1 MKTRPPHSERSTWR
15 RLLHAFGPDLWS
27 HRRRLTIAYLC
38 RLIAVGAGVLAPWP
52 LKIIIDHVI
61 TAHPLPPPL
70 QTVASG
76 LSPDTLVIALAV
88 FFIVVTIVGALAGAR
103 EKAANAR
110 VRERLTLELR
120 DRLLVHLQTLPP
132 TLRTAHRSGELV
144 LRLVGDVDLF
154 VRAQTKTLPLLFQHA
169 ATTVAILMALL
180 WLDPRLAALCLS
192 LVLGIGLLVRYYSS
206 SLGVASRTKRRHEGE
221 VSGLAQEIIR
231 GLPVLQALGQ
241 TQPTRKRFASMNVKR
256 LQAGVQETWV
266 TVRMERA
273 LQIAQGVVVGLVTGG
288 GALLILRGDLT
299 IGELTLVLSYLS
311 QLLKPIEKLN
321 DLTETTT
328 RALVGG
334 ERLLALL
341 DLRPAVEDAPTAI
354 DLGRARGEIE
364 FREVSFAYPV
374 HDGRTKPVLRGVNMR
389 LAPGQL
395 TVLIG
400 RSGAGKSTLLSL
412 LVRLFDPS
420 TGTILLDGHPL
431 PTIALRSLRAQI
443 ATMTQEAHLF
453 AGPLRAVL
461 SASETVSD
469 ERKIWEA
476 LTFVALDD
484 FVRGLPDQLDTM
496 LGEDGLNLS
505 GGQRQRLS
513 LARAFLLDRPILL
526 LDEPLANVDTASAT
540 VILEALARLRVGR
553 TCLAITH
560 QPALLEYADVV
571 YRLEEGGMIE
581 KETHAATVPV
591 VRRRAS

>member
-1 MKTRPPHSERSTWR
+1 MKTSTPHAKRSTWR
-15 RLLHAFGPDLWS
+15 RLFHAFGPDLWA

-38 RLIAVGAGVLAPWP
+38 RLIAVGAGVLSPWP

-61 TAHPLPPPL
+61 TAHPLPPAL
-70 QTVASG
+70 LTVAAG
-76 LSPDTLVIALAV
+76 LSPDTLVVALTG
-88 FFIVVTIVGALAGAR
+88 FFIVVTIIGAIAGAH

-120 DRLLVHLQTLPP
+120 DRLLGHLQTLPP
-132 TLRTAHRSGELV
+132 TLRIAHRSGELV
-144 LRLVGDVDLF
+144 LRLVSDVDLF

-169 ATTVAILMALL
+169 ATTVAILVALL
-180 WLDPRLAALCLS
+180 WLDPRLAVLCLI
-192 LVLGIGLLVRYYSS
+192 LVLGIGLLVRYYSH

-231 GLPVLQALGQ
+231 GLPVLQALGH
-241 TQPTRKRFASMNVKR
+241 TQPTRQRFASMNAKR

-266 TVRMERA
+266 TVQMERA
-273 LQIAQGVVVGLVTGG
+273 MQIAQGVVVGLVTGG
-288 GALLILRGDLT
+288 GALLILRGDIT

-328 RALVGG
+328 RGLVGG

-341 DLRPAVEDAPTAI
+341 DLRPAVEDAPNALT
-354 DLGRARGEIE
+354 LSRARGEIE
-364 FREVSFAYPV
+364 FRNVSFAYPV
-374 HDGRTKPVLRGVNMR
+374 LDGRNKPVLRGVNLR

-400 RSGAGKSTLLSL
+400 KSGAGKSTLLSL

-420 TGTILLDGHPL
+420 AGTILLDGHPL
-431 PTIALRSLRAQI
+431 PAISLRSLRAQI

-453 AGPLRAVL
+453 AGTLRAVL
-461 SASETVSD
+461 APSETGTD
-469 ERKIWEA
+469 EQKIWEA
-476 LTFVALDD
+476 LAFVALDD
-484 FVRGLPDQLDTM
+484 FVRSLPDQLNTM

-540 VILEALARLRVGR
+540 VILHALARLRVGR

-571 YRLEEGGMIE
+571 YRLEEGRIVEHEALVSTALEGQR
-581 KETHAATVPV
+581 HA
-591 VRRRAS
+591 S